1 MGGILVCL
9 MESKKSWQPR
19 LKNIGKQ
26 GSPMDL
32 HNWTFLTIPWTLLP
46 LTRLST
52 QQAPGSVPLSSN
64 SWEKEPHWMAWVR
77 CSPRIQS
84 AMAWG
89 WCQREQIWLP
99 GLTLLDTWTPQEKS
113 ILLALWKLSGS
124 FMVFPIPSDRPALT
138 LTNTFSSFLHLPHCR
153 PYGQLSVCIA
163 QDKLFT
169 LCKPQSPH
177 L

>member
-77 CSPRIQS
+77 CSPRIQA

-99 GLTLLDTWTPQEKS
+99 GLTCRTRGPLRRSPFFWRYGSSVEASWCSLFPVTVLHWLWPTSSDLFS
-113 ILLALWKLSGS
+113 ICPTADL
-124 FMVFPIPSDRPALT
+124 MVNS
-138 LTNTFSSFLHLPHCR
+138 
-153 PYGQLSVCIA
+153 LSV
-163 QDKLFT
+163 
-169 LCKPQSPH
+169 
-177 L
+177 